1 MNWVDDVSDSCSEHE
16 NVAETQH
23 KAVGTQIR
31 AEIQDQGT
39 FF

>member
-23 KAVGTQIR
+23 KAVVTQIR